1 MEGLKIP
8 IGAPIQ
14 ALTKDLNA
22 AKAQVKSFVGYT
34 DAELLKSSRAQY
46 GTSRKV
52 IQVNEQLAESAA
64 LAAKAQRTQAAAT
77 AASGGALTNLGGG
90 LTKALSGLRTLAY
103 ILPGIGIA
111 GIFNLAYE
119 ALGPLITATGLFNKE
134 LSATEQARKNIN
146 EAISEGN
153 KSAATEITTL
163 RTLYNAATD
172 VNVPQETRIKAAKEL
187 IRIYPETFKNGSEEA
202 IMNGKLGKSLQALTI
217 DIIALARAK
226 ALESKISESTAIILD
241 AEIKKVEAQTRAN
254 AAASKAKPTQIFDPE
269 TGKAYFTTVQF
280 TLDVIKRKLKE
291 ELREQDAIIKSQET
305 QIKLYDSMTTAKE
318 KVDAIVPQDDG
329 KAKKDVKTIKDIYAE
344 LAVDLNKA
352 KADLNVNSV
361 WELGQKQVDIYN
373 SAIKKLIELG
383 IKPASKEIQDLAN
396 KVSSFLNAPESLN
409 FVDNIGSNLFFKQ
422 KKQLPSGEGIVKPVE
437 VPVKPVLDTGAAYTT
452 GQILKDYYQF
462 DLLPQIGTSF
472 TTFFDDILTKGEISF
487 KALGQSI
494 TRTFASV
501 LANEATI
508 GILGL
513 LGAKGKEQEKGGGL
527 FKALGGVLGIGAK
540 ARGAAGGGILL
551 PLLAGVGAIAGI
563 AGLFNKKKVPT
574 PAPSSSVSTSAIN
587 TGAVDISGGRVVF
600 EISGVNLVG
609 VLNRAGAKLARYGTI

>member
-14 ALTKDLNA
+14 GLTKDLNA

-46 GTSRKV
+46 GASRKV

-111 GIFNLAYE
+111 GIFNLAFE
-119 ALGPLITATGLFNKE
+119 ALGPLIDGLEIFNKKVNDGAAKYNS
-134 LSATEQARKNIN
+134 LRDAIASGNQ
-146 EAISEGN
+146 EAA
-153 KSAATEITTL
+153 KEITTL
-163 RTLYNAATD
+163 RLLYEASTNLQ
-172 VNVPQETRIKAAKEL
+172 NPNETRIKAAKEL
-187 IRIYPETFKNGSEEA
+187 IRLFPETFKAGSEEA
-202 IMNGKLGKSLQALTI
+202 IMNGNLGKSYQDLTK
-217 DIIALARAK
+217 DIIANARAK
-226 ALESKISESTAIILD
+226 AIAGKIAEEEAKILD
-241 AEIKKVEAQTRAN
+241 AQ
-254 AAASKAKPTQIFDPE
+254 
-269 TGKAYFTTVQF
+269 
-280 TLDVIKRKLKE
+280 IKRQKTVNANINENAKIKDVRVDIGMGQSYIYSQEQQINANNKRTKE
-291 ELREQDAIIKSQET
+291 ELANIDKIVAKAEQSQKFL
-305 QIKLYDSMTTAKE
+305 QQFVGDKNLVNALVGDDKARKAAKE
-318 KVDAIVPQDDG
+318 TINEIERDFIKAFKIIGVAQG
-329 KAKKDVKTIKDIYAE
+329 KQAPSGSGDI
-344 LAVDLNKA
+344 NGG
-352 KADLNVNSV
+352 N
-361 WELGQKQVDIYN
+361 IF
-373 SAIKKLIELG
+373 
-383 IKPASKEIQDLAN
+383 IKPT
-396 KVSSFLNAPESLN
+396 
-409 FVDNIGSNLFFKQ
+409 
-422 KKQLPSGEGIVKPVE
+422 
-437 VPVKPVLDTGAAYTT
+437 LDTGALYTS
-452 GQILKDYYQF
+452 GQILKEYYQF

-472 TTFFDDILTKGEISF
+472 ATFFDDILTKGEISF

-494 TRTFASV
+494 KRTFASV
-501 LANEATI
+501 LANEATT

-540 ARGAAGGGILL
+540 AGGAAGGGILL
-551 PLLAGVGAIAGI
+551 PILAGVGAIAGI